1 MSDEPNFGDSLTRA
15 GLTGP
20 DWVRSAVFYQI
31 FPDRFRNGDPSNDP
45 AGSVPWN
52 AAPTLDNFFG
62 GDLSGVMERLGYL
75 EELGVN
81 ALYLTPI
88 FRADTNHRYDTA
100 DYFTVDPALGD
111 AGLLRELVSEAH
123 GRGIRVVLDA
133 VFNHVGP
140 RFFAFDDIRAHGSRS
155 RYRDWFLVPEG
166 EIHEEPLS
174 YQTCGGT
181 WYLPKLN
188 TTNPAVAE
196 YLLRVA
202 EYWIEEA
209 GIDGWRADVPWKV
222 PLEFWR
228 AFRSRVKQL
237 KPDAYLV
244 GEAWWSWG
252 SLRLVFDGL
261 MNYRLRRSLF
271 DFCLFDS
278 MDAEDLAIDSRIIL
292 DESDGGDFM
301 LNLLGSHD
309 TARIATLAAG
319 DMDRVALAFVALFTF
334 PGTPMIYYG
343 DEVGLEGEDDPDCR
357 RAMPW
362 EQGQWNTPL
371 HSLVKRLVE
380 LRHKSPALQRGTW
393 EALLTF
399 NRVLVFRRA
408 HEDDQAI
415 VILNAGPQRRDFT
428 LTLPTDA
435 QTRFVD
441 SLTGEALPVE
451 SSSLTVPVL
460 RARSALVLMPQRAY
474 LELFG
479 SSTGSGR
486 IRDHIPSTPP
496 STV

>member
-1 MSDEPNFGDSLTRA
+1 MSSGPGLGHSWTRGDLA
-15 GLTGP
+15 GP
-20 DWVRSAVFYQI
+20 DWVRSAVFYQV
-31 FPDRFRNGDPSNDP
+31 FPDRFRNGDASNDP
-45 AGSVPWN
+45 ADSVPWD

-62 GDLSGVMERLGYL
+62 GDLTGLMEKLGYL
-75 EELGVN
+75 GELGVN

-88 FRADTNHRYDTA
+88 FQADTNHRYDTA
-100 DYFTVDPALGD
+100 DYFAVDPALGD
-111 AGLLRELVSEAH
+111 AGQLRELVSEAH

-140 RFFAFDDIRAHGSRS
+140 RFFAFDDVRANGPRS
-155 RYRDWFLVPEG
+155 RYRDWFLVREA
-166 EIHEEPLS
+166 EIREDPLS

-188 TTNPAVAE
+188 TMNPDVAD
-196 YLLRVA
+196 YFLRVA
-202 EYWIEEA
+202 VHWIEEA
-209 GIDGWRADVPWKV
+209 SIDGWRADVPWKV
-222 PLEFWR
+222 PLEFWL

-252 SLRLVFDGL
+252 SLRLAFDGL

-271 DFCLFDS
+271 DFCLFDA

-292 DESDGGDFM
+292 DESEGGDYM

-309 TARIATLAAG
+309 TARIATLAGG
-319 DMDRVALAFVALFTF
+319 DLDRVALAFVALFTY

-343 DEVGLEGEDDPDCR
+343 DEVGVEGGDDPDCR

-362 EQGQWNTPL
+362 DPDLWDMRL

-380 LRHKSPALQRGTW
+380 LRHKSLALQRGTW

-408 HEDDQAI
+408 YEDDQVI
-415 VILNAGPQRRDFT
+415 VILNAGSQRRDFT
-428 LTLPTDA
+428 LRLPIDA
-435 QTRFVD
+435 PPRFVD
-441 SLTGEALPVE
+441 SLTGAALPAE
-451 SSSLTVPVL
+451 GSSLTVPVL
-460 RARSALVLMPQRAY
+460 RSRSALVLMPQRDY
-474 LELFG
+474 LGLSG
-479 SSTGSGR
+479 SSTGNGR
-486 IRDHIPSTPP
+486 VPDHRPSSPS